1 MRQGS
6 RQLCGQLGSIAGR
19 GPCGQWFAADLSF
32 WKPADGTTPSDRVKE
47 HSVAVAVSPARPS
60 SRVRPVRRG
69 LILALFVGSGA
80 AGLVY
85 QVVWSRELVLV
96 FGNTTQ
102 AVATIVTAFM
112 AGLGFGSLIGGRW
125 ANRSRQPL
133 RLYGALELG
142 VAVFA
147 VLLPFVFDDLAEVYR
162 GAYPGLVDNTLG
174 LTAVRFALALAA
186 VAPATFLMGAT
197 LPLLV
202 RYLVRTLDEAGARL
216 GELYAA
222 NTAGAVA
229 GTVIA
234 GFVLIEFLGLRLT
247 SYVAVALNLLAGTGA
262 LVLSRLASGP
272 LHSASPAGGEPGRDD
287 LDATDIRASRSIE
300 APSLAADAGPDGQ
313 ARQDGTASED
323 VRLAPRWAILLATFV
338 SGFVSLALEV
348 LWTRMLAEGT
358 GSSIYIF
365 TTILAIFLAGIAIGS
380 AIYRRWSNPGR
391 ERAATLGV
399 CLGVV
404 GILAQAT
411 VVLGSG
417 VVGTVPFV
425 VRTVV
430 VLLPAT
436 VLMGY
441 AFPLTGR
448 LVTPT
453 ARAAGGSVGLLY
465 ASNTA
470 GSILGSFSAAFIL
483 AGTLGTNGSVL
494 LLGGLNL
501 LVGAALLTADP
512 IWHARA
518 TAALARVGSLT
529 GGHPASNAGN
539 RGGAAALAATNGKVR
554 GADAVT
560 QRLPSRPA
568 SGAPESA
575 PATDRT
581 ASASKSTI
589 HPGAGDSETPVA
601 AAQTTV
607 GASESMAGARPAS
620 GVPASSGSGA
630 ARGAGG
636 EAGGA
641 TLRRA
646 ARRGRLVAG
655 AFAVLALL
663 GVVASSLD
671 LPLTRTAT
679 ENHLRSLG
687 LPVTHAEDELAT
699 VDTVGGPA
707 AKRRLL
713 IGGVGVTSLTVD
725 TKLMG
730 YLSKALRPRAKDF
743 LVIAFGMGG
752 TYRSGLKLGLRTDAV
767 ELSPTVPGRMPV
779 FFPDASTYLHHP
791 NGRVITSDGR
801 NYVRLVR
808 DKYDLVAVDPAPPI
822 ESAGSVVLYTREFL
836 TEGKARLRP
845 GGVFLLWMP
854 YALPMDDLKAHVRTF
869 HNVFPHVSLMLSP
882 GGHGMFMLGS
892 DAPLQFNDQDVLQV
906 LGNPEAVRD
915 LADSPDYPPTDGP
928 GWVRAVHKAEW
939 LSDDRVTA
947 FTGPGPEITDDR
959 PRSEYFLWRRA
970 FMRDKAY
977 VNEAMLRAATPR

>member
-1 MRQGS
+1 
-6 RQLCGQLGSIAGR
+6 
-19 GPCGQWFAADLSF
+19 
-32 WKPADGTTPSDRVKE
+32 
-47 HSVAVAVSPARPS
+47 VAVAVSRARPS
-60 SRVRPVRRG
+60 SRTRPARRG

-102 AVATIVTAFM
+102 AVSTIVTAFM
-112 AGLGFGSLIGGRW
+112 AGLGFGSLAGGRW
-125 ANRSRQPL
+125 ADRSSRPL
-133 RLYGALELG
+133 RLYGVLELG
-142 VAVFA
+142 VAIFA
-147 VLLPFVFDDLAEVYR
+147 VLLPFAFDDLAEVYR
-162 GAYPGLVDNTLG
+162 GSYPGLVDNTFA

-202 RYLVRTLDEAGARL
+202 RHLVRTLDEAGARL

-229 GTVIA
+229 GTVVA
-234 GFVLIEFLGLRLT
+234 GFVLIEFLGLHLT
-247 SYVAVALNLLAGTGA
+247 SDVAVALNLLAGSGA
-262 LVLSRLASGP
+262 LLLSRLAIRSPESSGTRADGTDDGLDKAAVP
-272 LHSASPAGGEPGRDD
+272 GAGGD
-287 LDATDIRASRSIE
+287 LRSTAAPRA
-300 APSLAADAGPDGQ
+300 DG
-313 ARQDGTASED
+313 GSGG
-323 VRLAPRWAILLATFV
+323 VRLAPRGAILLATFV

-348 LWTRMLAEGT
+348 LWTRMLSEGT

-365 TTILAIFLAGIAIGS
+365 TTILAIFLAGIALGS
-380 AIYRRWSNPGR
+380 AIYRRWSGPR
-391 ERAATLGV
+391 HDRAGTLGV
-399 CLGVV
+399 CLAVV
-404 GILAQAT
+404 GALAQAT

-436 VLMGY
+436 ILMGY
-441 AFPLTGR
+441 AFPLAGR
-448 LVTPT
+448 LVTT
-453 ARAAGGSVGLLY
+453 SARAAGGSVGLLY
-465 ASNTA
+465 AANTA

-494 LLGGLNL
+494 LLGGINL
-501 LVGAALLTADP
+501 LVGAALLAADP
-512 IWHARA
+512 AWRARA
-518 TAALARVGSLT
+518 ARSGATAGAAGSGAGATARTAATASGAGAVAAREVSVASSADGGTRRRAPDRARV
-529 GGHPASNAGN
+529 
-539 RGGAAALAATNGKVR
+539 AAALF
-554 GADAVT
+554 
-560 QRLPSRPA
+560 
-568 SGAPESA
+568 
-575 PATDRT
+575 
-581 ASASKSTI
+581 
-589 HPGAGDSETPVA
+589 
-601 AAQTTV
+601 
-607 GASESMAGARPAS
+607 
-620 GVPASSGSGA
+620 
-630 ARGAGG
+630 
-636 EAGGA
+636 A
-641 TLRRA
+641 TL
-646 ARRGRLVAG
+646 
-655 AFAVLALL
+655 AVL
-663 GVVASSLD
+663 GFVASSID
-671 LPLTRTAT
+671 LPVTRTAT

-707 AKRRLL
+707 ARRRLL

-730 YLSKALRPRAKDF
+730 YLSKALRPQARDF
-743 LVIAFGMGG
+743 LVIAFGMGS
-752 TYRSGLKLGLRTDAV
+752 TYRSGLKIGMRTDAV
-767 ELSPTVPGRMPV
+767 ELSPTVPSRMPV
-779 FFPDASTYLHHP
+779 FFPDAGSYLHHD

-801 NYVRLVR
+801 NYVRLTR
-808 DKYDLVAVDPAPPI
+808 DSYDLIAVDPAPPI

-892 DAPLQFNDQDVLQV
+892 DAPLQFTDQAILQA
-906 LGNPEAVRD
+906 LGSPEALRD
-915 LADSPDYPPTDGP
+915 LADSPDYPPADGP
-928 GWVRAVHKAEW
+928 RWVQAVRRAEW

-970 FMRDKAY
+970 FMRDKSY
-977 VNEAMLRAATPR
+977 VNEAMLRAATPKP

>member
-1 MRQGS
+1 
-6 RQLCGQLGSIAGR
+6 
-19 GPCGQWFAADLSF
+19 
-32 WKPADGTTPSDRVKE
+32 
-47 HSVAVAVSPARPS
+47 VAVAVSPTRPS
-60 SRVRPVRRG
+60 SRIRPIRRG

-80 AGLVY
+80 AGLIY

-102 AVATIVTAFM
+102 AVSTIVTAFM
-112 AGLGFGSLIGGRW
+112 AGLGFGSLAGARW
-125 ANRSRQPL
+125 ASCSARPL
-133 RLYGALELG
+133 RLYGAVEVG
-142 VAVFA
+142 VAAFA
-147 VLLPFVFDDLAEVYR
+147 VLLPFAFDDLAEVYR
-162 GAYPGLVDNTLG
+162 GAYPGLLDNTVA

-202 RYLVRTLDEAGARL
+202 RHLVRTLDEAGARL

-222 NTAGAVA
+222 NTAGAVT

-247 SYVAVALNLLAGTGA
+247 SYVAVALNLIAGFGA
-262 LVLSRLASGP
+262 LWLSRVATRRP
-272 LHSASPAGGEPGRDD
+272 PADDVVAGQDPEAVAQRGEGVP
-287 LDATDIRASRSIE
+287 E
-300 APSLAADAGPDGQ
+300 AAAADDPAAGELPG
-313 ARQDGTASED
+313 AEAER
-323 VRLAPRWAILLATFV
+323 RLAPRWAILLATSI

-348 LWTRMLAEGT
+348 LWTRMLSEGT

-380 AIYRRWSNPGR
+380 AAYRRWSNAR
-391 ERAATLGV
+391 RDRAGTLGV
-399 CLGVV
+399 CLAIV
-404 GILAQAT
+404 GALAQAT

-436 VLMGY
+436 ILMGY
-441 AFPLTGR
+441 AFPLAGR
-448 LVTPT
+448 LVTPS

-465 ASNTA
+465 AANTA

-501 LVGAALLTADP
+501 LVGAALLLADP
-512 IWHARA
+512 VWYGRARAASVADPATGEASAGPQSGAVTTSSDGAPPGNGVAAA
-518 TAALARVGSLT
+518 TAATPSPVSAATTPARDTAGSGNGAVRPVAGDGRPRP
-529 GGHPASNAGN
+529 GGK
-539 RGGAAALAATNGKVR
+539 RGRLAATVF
-554 GADAVT
+554 T
-560 QRLPSRPA
+560 
-568 SGAPESA
+568 
-575 PATDRT
+575 
-581 ASASKSTI
+581 
-589 HPGAGDSETPVA
+589 
-601 AAQTTV
+601 
-607 GASESMAGARPAS
+607 
-620 GVPASSGSGA
+620 
-630 ARGAGG
+630 
-636 EAGGA
+636 
-641 TLRRA
+641 
-646 ARRGRLVAG
+646 
-655 AFAVLALL
+655 VLAVL
-663 GVVASSLD
+663 GVVASSID
-671 LPLTRTAT
+671 LPITRTAT
-679 ENHLRSLG
+679 ENRLSSLG

-730 YLSKALRPRAKDF
+730 YLSKALRPQARDF
-743 LVIAFGMGG
+743 LVIAFGMGS
-752 TYRSGLKLGLRTDAV
+752 TYRSGLELGMHTDAV
-767 ELSPTVPGRMPV
+767 ELSPTVPSRMPV
-779 FFPDASTYLHHP
+779 FFPDASRYLDHP
-791 NGRVITSDGR
+791 DGRVINSDGR
-801 NYVRLVR
+801 NYVRLSR
-808 DKYDLVAVDPAPPI
+808 DTYDLVAVDPAPPI

-869 HNVFPHVSLMLSP
+869 HNVFPHVSLLLSP

-892 DAPLQFNDQDVLQV
+892 DAPMRFDDQSILQV
-906 LGNPEAVRD
+906 LGSPRAIDD
-915 LADSPDYPPTDGP
+915 LADSPDYPRTDGP
-928 GWVRAVHKAEW
+928 GWVRAVHRAEW
-939 LSDDRVTA
+939 LADDRVAA

-970 FMRDKAY
+970 FMSDKAY
-977 VNEAMLRAATPR
+977 VNEGMLRAATPKL